1 MPAPEQASAPV
12 PAPASGPE
20 SAPYLSANPDY
31 ARRLGNHAGPSPPP
45 EPFGLA
51 PVDLAG
57 LALEAAHRTLSAGW
71 GAAIIA
77 TTVLLRSAITLPLAI
92 YQHQTALKMVQL
104 RPLLRAWE
112 RAIAHQVRAESR
124 QANLSYDQFVAQ
136 YRRQYAR
143 KIGELY
149 HDHGVRPLFTALAPL
164 AQAPLWITMSLTLR
178 RMAAVPGTEPVSV
191 LVRDYGP
198 APLVGA
204 DAGPL
209 LDLIVPHLAAADAT
223 WITACAFGGMQ
234 LANVELAA
242 LSMFNPAPSASP
254 ASKTAPAIE
263 PSAPRA
269 APATDAIDTTTVP
282 TTPAAPAAGWTR
294 HAAIKHMMRATAVL
308 MVPIAHAMPAGVVLY
323 WLTSAAFSVVQNVVF
338 KIWLPRRYLASQAAL
353 EHANTAADADGVAPE
368 SVGQRDHAD
377 PRRNKDF
384 V

>member
-1 MPAPEQASAPV
+1 MPPPEPASAPALALEPE
-12 PAPASGPE
+12 PAPH
-20 SAPYLSANPDY
+20 LSANPDY
-31 ARRLGNHAGPSPPP
+31 ARRLASHADPSPPA

-57 LALEAAHRTLSAGW
+57 LALDAAHRTLGGGW

-77 TTVLLRSAITLPLAI
+77 TTVLLRSALTLPLAL

-124 QANLSYDQFVAQ
+124 QANLSYEQFAAQ
-136 YRRQYAR
+136 YKCQYAR

-178 RMAAVPGTEPVSV
+178 RMAAVPGTEPVSA

-204 DAGPL
+204 DASPL
-209 LDLIVPHLAAADAT
+209 LDLIVPHLAATDAT
-223 WITACAFGGMQ
+223 WITACAFGAIQ

-242 LSMFNPAPSASP
+242 LSLLNPAPSAPP
-254 ASKTAPAIE
+254 ASKLATPVE
-263 PSAPRA
+263 PSATTA
-269 APATDAIDTTTVP
+269 TPATDATDAGATP
-282 TTPAAPAAGWTR
+282 TAPAAPAAGWTR
-294 HAAIKHMMRATAVL
+294 HAVIKHMMRATAVL

-323 WLTSAAFSVVQNVVF
+323 WLTSAAFSVAQNVVF
-338 KIWLPRRYLASQAAL
+338 KIWLPRRYLQSQEAL
-353 EHANTAADADGVAPE
+353 EQTNVAADEDGVASATE
-368 SVGQRDHAD
+368 GQRDDAD
-377 PRRNKDF
+377 PRRNKDS

>member
-1 MPAPEQASAPV
+1 MPPPEQASAPV
-12 PAPASGPE
+12 PAPAAE
-20 SAPYLSANPDY
+20 SALYLSANPDH
-31 ARRLGNHAGPSPPP
+31 ARRLGNHADSSPPP

-57 LALEAAHRTLSAGW
+57 LALDAAHRTLGGGW
-71 GAAIIA
+71 GAAIIV
-77 TTVLLRSAITLPLAI
+77 TTVLLRSSLTLPLAV

-136 YRRQYAR
+136 YKRQYAR

-209 LDLIVPHLAAADAT
+209 LDLIVPHLGATDAT
-223 WITACAFGGMQ
+223 WITACAFGAMQ

-242 LSMFNPAPSASP
+242 LSMLNPPPSPP
-254 ASKTAPAIE
+254 ASKTAPAVE
-263 PSAPRA
+263 PGATIA
-269 APATDAIDTTTVP
+269 APATDATAAPTVP
-282 TTPAAPAAGWTR
+282 ANPAAGWTR
-294 HAAIKHMMRATAVL
+294 HAVIKHMMRATAVL

-338 KIWLPRRYLASQAAL
+338 KIWLPRRYLQSQAAL
-353 EHANTAADADGVAPE
+353 EQMEAAAGADDVA
-368 SVGQRDHAD
+368 SATDGQRDDAH
-377 PRRNKDF
+377 PRRNKDS

>member
-1 MPAPEQASAPV
+1 MPPPEHVLAPAPAPEP
-12 PAPASGPE
+12 
-20 SAPYLSANPDY
+20 APYLSANPDF
-31 ARRLGNHAGPSPPP
+31 ARRFASHVDPSPPA

-57 LALEAAHRTLSAGW
+57 LALDAAHRTLGGGW
-71 GAAIIA
+71 GAAIVA
-77 TTVLLRSAITLPLAI
+77 TTVLLRSTLTLPLAV

-136 YRRQYAR
+136 YKRQYAR

-198 APLVGA
+198 APLVDA

-209 LDLIVPHLAAADAT
+209 LDLIVPHLAATDAT
-223 WITACAFGGMQ
+223 WISACAFGAMQ

-242 LSMFNPAPSASP
+242 LSMLSPPPSPP
-254 ASKTAPAIE
+254 ASKTAPTVE
-263 PSAPRA
+263 PSATVAGPA
-269 APATDAIDTTTVP
+269 SDASDAPATPA
-282 TTPAAPAAGWTR
+282 TPAAPAVGWTR
-294 HAAIKHMMRATAVL
+294 HAVIKHMMRATAVL

-323 WLTSAAFSVVQNVVF
+323 WFTSAAFSVVQNVVF
-338 KIWLPRRYLASQAAL
+338 KIWLPRRYLASQAEL
-353 EHANTAADADGVAPE
+353 EQANADADRA
-368 SVGQRDHAD
+368 AD
-377 PRRNKDF
+377 PRRNKDS